1 MRGAAARGAMT
12 GLWVLRHGRSRANA
26 AGVVCSER
34 AACAGLAPEGRVQA
48 WAAGER
54 LLGELGEL
62 IGPGGGGSAPALL
75 LASPFARAQETAVE
89 VMLELQANGVPADV
103 ETEPALA
110 ERWFGELEA
119 GPDSVYESVWEG
131 DSLDPTAAAHGVE
144 SVESVAARVRSVLE
158 GPRLASAL
166 AAGRPCVLVA
176 HGDALS
182 VLCAVH
188 AASGLQRHR
197 EHGLPP
203 AGLRRLLPPPS
214 DSKLP

>member
-1 MRGAAARGAMT
+1 MA

-34 AACAGLAPEGRVQA
+34 AACAGLAPEGRAQA
-48 WAAGER
+48 RAAGAR
-54 LLGELGEL
+54 LLGELEEL
-62 IGPGGGGSAPALL
+62 AGSGGGLRGGGSTPLL
-75 LASPFARAQETAVE
+75 LVSPFARAQETAEE
-89 VMLELQANGVPADV
+89 VMLALQASGVPADV

-110 ERWFGELEA
+110 ERWFGELE
-119 GPDSVYESVWEG
+119 GSPDSVYSEVWEG
-131 DSLDPTAAAHGVE
+131 DRLDPTVAAHGVE

-166 AAGRPCVLVA
+166 AAGQPCVLVA

-188 AASGLQRHR
+188 AVSPLTHHR

-203 AGLRRLLPPPS
+203 AGLRRLLPAS
-214 DSKLP
+214 ND